1 MCFVLFLFIWLGFG
15 FGFVCLFAKFNAPL
29 KLHTVAL
36 SNFLSLA
43 LSCFFFCSS
52 FFFVQLVQSI
62 LLLFPSAGQ
71 TGVCEMTDSLLLY
84 LLFGVLQSYSYS
96 YTERLFSHKELC
108 GLLGSIT
115 FLSVVLL

>member
-15 FGFVCLFAKFNAPL
+15 FGFVCLFANFNAPL

-43 LSCFFFCSS
+43 LSCFFSPCSS
-52 FFFVQLVQSI
+52 FFFVQLAQSI
-62 LLLFPSAGQ
+62 LLVFPSAGQ
-71 TGVCEMTDSLLLY
+71 TGVCEMTESLLLY

-96 YTERLFSHKELC
+96 YTKRLFSHKELFVNC
-108 GLLGSIT
+108 
-115 FLSVVLL
+115 